1 MKTLKLALLAAV
13 GVAVMGSAAQAEDRP
28 LGLTFNI
35 GASTNYMFRGISQ
48 TNDRNG
54 EVFGGADVTIATIGY
69 AGTWLSNV
77 DFGNGTRMEYDIY
90 AGVKPTLGP
99 VAFDFGVIR
108 YGYTNQPPG
117 SHEDYYEWKALA
129 SVPVGPAT
137 IGVAYYYSDNNF
149 GGTGPSAYSEINLA
163 VPIPDSKFTVNG
175 AFGHQ
180 EVKGAASD
188 YNTWN
193 AGVGYAVT
201 DNVGLD
207 VRYWDTD
214 EHSFGKIFESKFV
227 ATVKVTY

>member
-1 MKTLKLALLAAV
+1 MKSVKLALLAAV
-13 GVAVMGSAAQAEDRP
+13 GVAAMAGAAHADDRP
-28 LGLTFNI
+28 LGLVFNI

-48 TNDRNG
+48 TNDKNG
-54 EVFGGADVTIATIGY
+54 EVFGGADVTIAKIVY

-77 DFGNGTRMEYDIY
+77 DFANGTRMEYDLY

-108 YGYTNQPPG
+108 YGYTNQPAGP
-117 SHEDYYEWKALA
+117 HETYYEWKGLA
-129 SVPVGPAT
+129 SAPVGPAT

-149 GGTGPSAYSEINLA
+149 GETGPSAYYEVNAA
-163 VPIPDSKFTVNG
+163 VPIPNTKFTVNG

-180 EVKGAASD
+180 EVKGQVFD

-201 DNVGLD
+201 DKVGID

-214 EHSFGKIFESKFV
+214 EHSLGKIYESKFV